1 MNYTIKYVKS
11 KITREKVNNM
21 ELYVFSFDGTM
32 FYTTGNL
39 TNEQINLIERFVD
52 EPMVANTSIPKEE
65 SLKELLKKIEYETN
79 AKLTILPISH
89 VFRFDFL

>member
-1 MNYTIKYVKS
+1 
-11 KITREKVNNM
+11 M

-52 EPMVANTSIPKEE
+52 EPMVANTSIPKKE
-65 SLKELLKKIEYETN
+65 SLKELLKKIEHETN